1 VTSDVD
7 NDAGALLA
15 DIQAILARIEND
27 HPDLAAAALT
37 REVDSLLG
45 RKPTTMQPARP
56 AGTRAPKRS
65 RSSEDSPFAWY
76 QPIVAGLPPVMSS
89 AETIAAARAVEVGL
103 FAEERLATLAR
114 VSRNFVHMR
123 ELCTLIDEGREAFH
137 ALIVSN
143 LRLVF
148 HWSKG
153 VASSL
158 GKDWAQDAFQAGC
171 IGLIRGLQSWDY
183 TTGYTLSTY
192 VSWHIR
198 QQIQRWRCNEV
209 ALIRLPVH
217 VWERLESDPDGL
229 SAATKAATLQA
240 LDIVSIEDVEEDDLS
255 LVWDG
260 GLEEIARRTEMD
272 RILAQL
278 FDDLTE
284 READVLKLRHG
295 LDDMSDGPMTLDA
308 IGQMYGVT
316 RERIRQIE
324 SKALEKLQ
332 DHPLRA
338 ALVDLWYGSLGVVL
352 LWAAKGGRTGI
363 PAIDRNSPSAIGP

>member
-1 VTSDVD
+1 MTSDVD
-7 NDAGALLA
+7 KDAGALHA
-15 DIQAILARIEND
+15 DIQAILARVESD

-45 RKPTTMQPARP
+45 RKPTPIQPARP
-56 AGTRAPKRS
+56 AETRAPKRS
-65 RSSEDSPFAWY
+65 RSPEDSPFAWY

-89 AETIAAARAVEVGL
+89 EQTIAAARAVEVGL
-103 FAEERLATLAR
+103 FAEERLDDLDRATVTR
-114 VSRNFVHMR
+114 MHMSDLR
-123 ELCTLIDEGREAFH
+123 TLIDEGREAFH
-137 ALIVSN
+137 TLIVSN

-198 QQIQRWRCNEV
+198 QQIQRWRWNEV
-209 ALIRLPVH
+209 ALIRVPVH

-229 SAATKAATLQA
+229 SAATRAAALQA
-240 LDIVSIEDVEEDDLS
+240 LDIVSIEDVEEDDLP

-260 GLEEIARRTEMD
+260 GLEEVARHAEMD

-295 LDDMSDGPMTLDA
+295 LGHMSDGPMTLDA
-308 IGQMYGVT
+308 IGQSVRGDSGAHSSD
-316 RERIRQIE
+316 REQ
-324 SKALEKLQ
+324 
-332 DHPLRA
+332 
-338 ALVDLWYGSLGVVL
+338 
-352 LWAAKGGRTGI
+352 GG
-363 PAIDRNSPSAIGP
+363 

>member
-7 NDAGALLA
+7 KDAGPSHA
-15 DIQAILARIEND
+15 DILAILARVERD

-45 RKPTTMQPARP
+45 RKPTLMQAARL
-56 AGTRAPKRS
+56 AEMQTPKRS
-65 RSSEDSPFAWY
+65 RSPEDSAFAWY
-76 QPIVAGLPPVMSS
+76 QPIATALPPVMSR
-89 AETIAAARAVEVGL
+89 ERTIAAARAVEVGL
-103 FAEERLATLAR
+103 FAEEELDTLDR
-114 VSRNFVHMR
+114 VTVTRTQMRNLR
-123 ELCTLIDEGREAFH
+123 TLIGEGRESFR

-158 GKDWAQDAFQAGC
+158 GEDWAQDAFQAGC
-171 IGLIRGLQSWDY
+171 IGLIRGVQGWDY
-183 TTGYTLSTY
+183 KMGYTLSTY

-198 QQIQRWRCNEV
+198 QQIQRWRWNEV

-217 VWERLESDPDGL
+217 VWERLESDSGDL
-229 SAATKAATLQA
+229 SAAIEEAALRAQ
-240 LDIVSIEDVEEDDLS
+240 DILPIEDVDEDDLA

-260 GLEEIARRTEMD
+260 GLGKIAEHVEMD
-272 RILAQL
+272 RIVAQL
-278 FDDLTE
+278 LDDLTE
-284 READVLKLRHG
+284 REAAVLKLRHG
-295 LDDMSDGPMTLDA
+295 LSEVSDEPMTLDA

-324 SKALEKLQ
+324 SKALKKLQ
-332 DHPLRA
+332 EHRLRA
-338 ALVDLWYGSLGVVL
+338 ALIDLL
-352 LWAAKGGRTGI
+352 
-363 PAIDRNSPSAIGP
+363 